1 MRRSMRVYIVTHH
14 DGRVTGHLMRTW
26 SSFFDQPPPAAYGE
40 SVEDVLVQLEVILQE
55 AIEAA
60 GDTLDRYLWEETFRT
75 RHVTVEVHP
84 QTALENRYVIGKQR
98 VPLKLTYS
106 CCKLEG
112 GGWRVMLPRF
122 GWWFVVEDLDMAA
135 DVLRHAVSSA
145 LLGGDA
151 RWLYEFRAEGEEFVH
166 EWMPTFPPRK
176 TSSTQGRY
184 DTTRFKTMN
193 SIGEEWVERA
203 QERKL
208 PRPMGSLDWKPIE
221 PVVRRSPPL
230 SILLVGSSGV
240 GKTTWVKQLAFL
252 LAAQRRN
259 ESDGSSWAIP
269 RVWATS
275 ADRIIAGM
283 KYLGQWEERCLEIV
297 RELSFEGDYLFVGS
311 MVELMR
317 ERGGHS
323 SIADMFAPA
332 VARGEL
338 SLISE
343 VDEHE
348 LERCVRANPGF
359 VNLFKIIRVSEPPA
373 EQLPQLFSAYMTRLR
388 PEIVLQSQALRLLVR
403 MLGFFERDVAFPGKG
418 FKFLDWFSRHV
429 GENSESRVS
438 RSVDME
444 AMIQAYSEYLG
455 LPTMLL
461 SDAELASSGAISD
474 ELSRHIIGQDRACGV
489 AARVLARFKA
499 GMNDPEKPC
508 GSLFFVGPTGVGKTE
523 LAKRLS
529 QMMFGSAERMIRVDM
544 SEYMLPG
551 ASQRLLHVGGGARS
565 LAEQVRRQPLSLIL
579 FDEIEK
585 AHPEVFDLLL
595 GVLGEGRLTDSS
607 GKLIDFRMAMIV
619 MTSNLGVQRTASPGF
634 GGHTPDFTSAVRKHF
649 RPEFFNRIDDVVP
662 FEYLTPEDVAAI
674 AEIELG
680 KVSRRAGITRRN
692 LALRVDDAARAKL
705 AELGWH
711 PEWGARPLK
720 RIIEEKVMT
729 PLAIEMARSPHLR
742 DKDVVVTCDDA
753 GEVVVLT

>member
-1 MRRSMRVYIVTHH
+1 MAKSMRVYVVTHH
-14 DGRVTGHLMRTW
+14 DDRVTGHLMRTW
-26 SSFFDQPPPAAYGE
+26 SSFFDQPPPTAYGE

-55 AIEAA
+55 AIEVT
-60 GDTLDRYLWEETFRT
+60 GDSLERYMWEETFHT
-75 RHVTVEVHP
+75 RQVTVEVHP
-84 QTALENRYVIGKQR
+84 QTALKNRYVIGKQR
-98 VPLKLTYS
+98 VPLKLTYA

-151 RWLYEFRAEGEEFVH
+151 RWLYEFRAEGEEFIH
-166 EWMPTFPPRK
+166 DWSPTLPPRK
-176 TSSTQGRY
+176 TSPDLGRY

-193 SIGEEWVERA
+193 AIGEEWVERA
-203 QERKL
+203 QTRKMT
-208 PRPMGSLDWKPIE
+208 RPMGVLDWRPVE
-221 PVVRRSPPL
+221 PVVRRTPPL
-230 SILLVGSSGV
+230 SILLVGPTGV
-240 GKTTWVKQLAFL
+240 GKTTWVRQLAFQLAL
-252 LAAQRRN
+252 LRRS
-259 ESDGSSWAIP
+259 ESVESSWAVP
-269 RVWATS
+269 RIWSTS

-283 KYLGQWEERCLEIV
+283 KYLGQWEERCLDII
-297 RELSFEGDYLFVGS
+297 RELSFEGDYLCVGS
-311 MVELMR
+311 LVELMR

-332 VARGEL
+332 VARGE
-338 SLISE
+338 ISVIAE

-359 VNLFKIIRVSEPPA
+359 VNLFKIIRVGEPPA
-373 EQLPQLFSAYMTRLR
+373 EKLPVLFSAYMSRLR
-388 PEIVLQSQALRLLVR
+388 PEITLQPQALRLLVR
-403 MLGFFERDVAFPGKG
+403 MLGFFERDMAFPGKG
-418 FKFLDWFSRHV
+418 FKFLDWYARHV
-429 GENSESRVS
+429 ES
-438 RSVDME
+438 RSVKSVDTE
-444 AMIQAYSEYLG
+444 AMIEAYSEYSG

-461 SDAELASSGAISD
+461 SDAELASSGAIRG
-474 ELSRHIIGQDRACGV
+474 ELSRHIIGQDAACAV
-489 AARVLARFKA
+489 ASRVLARFKA

-523 LAKRLS
+523 LAKQLAT
-529 QMMFGSAERMIRVDM
+529 MMFGSPERMIRVDM
-544 SEYMLPG
+544 SEYMMPG
-551 ASQRLLHVGGGARS
+551 SSQRLLHVGGGARS
-565 LAEQVRRQPLSLIL
+565 LAEQVRQRPLSLIL

-595 GVLGEGRLTDSS
+595 GVLGEGRLTDAS

-619 MTSNLGVQRTASPGF
+619 MTSNLGVQRSASPGF
-634 GGHTPDFTSAVRKHF
+634 GEQEPDFSSAVRKHF

-662 FEYLTPEDVAAI
+662 FGYLTPEDVADI
-674 AEIELG
+674 TEIELA

-692 LALRVDDAARAKL
+692 LRLRVDDAARAKL

-720 RIIEEKVMT
+720 RVIEEKVMT
-729 PLAIEMARSPHLR
+729 PLAIEMARTPTLKNR
-742 DKDVVVTCDDA
+742 DVVVTCDGK
-753 GEVVVLT
+753 GEVVVVT